1 VPPPPAAGAPVGIEV
16 CVGDAVAG
24 VVNTVEGLA
33 DGLAVVVAVAVAVV
47 PGVAVVVW
55 PPLGLVLGATPLD
68 VPLGVGLGE
77 GTTEPETV
85 IEGMVG
91 AVVDEP
97 PVHAETA
104 VETRMA
110 SAPAPISLA
119 PGVIPAMVVRSFIE
133 PPRPPYA
140 MVRFPVPASQTR
152 IARNNA
158 RSIQSALALAKGGFR
173 KRRRA

>member
-1 VPPPPAAGAPVGIEV
+1 VGIEV

-24 VVNTVEGLA
+24 VVKTVEGLT
-33 DGLAVVVAVAVAVV
+33 DGLAVTVAVAVAVAVV
-47 PGVAVVVW
+47 RGVAVVLAL
-55 PPLGLVLGATPLD
+55 PLGLVAGATPLE
-68 VPLGVGLGE
+68 VPLGVGE
-77 GTTEPETV
+77 GPTEPETV
-85 IEGMVG
+85 TEGMVG

-119 PGVIPAMVVRSFIE
+119 LGAIPAMVVRSFIE

-140 MVRFPVPASQTR
+140 MVRFPVLASQTR
-152 IARNNA
+152 IARNNV
-158 RSIQSALALAKGGFR
+158 
-173 KRRRA
+173 

>member
-1 VPPPPAAGAPVGIEV
+1 
-16 CVGDAVAG
+16 
-24 VVNTVEGLA
+24 LA
-33 DGLAVVVAVAVAVV
+33 DGLAVTVAVWVAVAR
-47 PGVAVVVW
+47 GVAVALA
-55 PPLGLVLGATPLD
+55 PPLGLVPGATPLD
-68 VPLGVGLGE
+68 VPLGVGE
-77 GTTEPETV
+77 GPTEPETV

-104 VETRMA
+104 VETRKA

-119 PGVIPAMVVRSFIE
+119 LGVIPAMVVRSFIE

-152 IARNNA
+152 IARNNT
-158 RSIQSALALAKGGFR
+158 
-173 KRRRA
+173 

>member
-1 VPPPPAAGAPVGIEV
+1 VGIEV
-16 CVGDAVAG
+16 CVGVAVAG
-24 VVNTVEGLA
+24 VVKTVEGLTV
-33 DGLAVVVAVAVAVV
+33 GLAVTVAVEVAVVVAVAVAR
-47 PGVAVVVW
+47 GVSVA
-55 PPLGLVLGATPLD
+55 PPLGLVLGAAPLD
-68 VPLGVGLGE
+68 VPVGLGP
-77 GTTEPETV
+77 TEPETV

-119 PGVIPAMVVRSFIE
+119 AGVIPAMVACSFIE

-152 IARNNA
+152 IAGNNA
-158 RSIQSALALAKGGFR
+158 
-173 KRRRA
+173 

>member
-1 VPPPPAAGAPVGIEV
+1 VVT
-16 CVGDAVAG
+16 G
-24 VVNTVEGLA
+24 VVA
-33 DGLAVVVAVAVAVV
+33 
-47 PGVAVVVW
+47 
-55 PPLGLVLGATPLD
+55 PLGLVPGPTPLD
-68 VPLGVGLGE
+68 VPLGVGE

-91 AVVDEP
+91 AVVDVP

-104 VETRMA
+104 VETRKA

-119 PGVIPAMVVRSFIE
+119 LGAIPAMVVRSFIE

-140 MVRFPVPASQTR
+140 MVRFPVLASQTR